1 MTLQN
6 LHQNVT
12 KMATSIFDKEDVAFY
27 SANIN
32 ENGSFNIS
40 ITVNDKD
47 KFLEHEDL
55 INNDL
60 NDFILTVR
68 EEIKKRNY

>member
-27 SANIN
+27 LANIN